1 MTKTDQE
8 FVTVPVVLDFL
19 QGGVVGELKI
29 RADALPPSPDFVFSI
44 GFKCLSD
51 PKTKPGQIP
60 REPYVG
66 SYKLECASLLPD
78 ANYIEYL
85 RQAGKI

>member
-8 FVTVPVVLDFL
+8 FVTVPVVLNFL
-19 QGGVVGELKI
+19 QGDVIGELKI
-29 RADALPPSPDFVFSI
+29 RADALPPSPNFVFSI

-60 REPYVG
+60 RESYVG
-66 SYKLECASLLPD
+66 PYQLQCVSLLPD

-85 RQAGKI
+85 RQVGKV